1 MSIRAAGKVLMRLV
15 FAVLRKEAVSQVL
28 VIFFCCQRNEVSFDM
43 AVWYLYFPSLK
54 MCHIYAAKERNNLSW
69 DQLFCGHCCV
79 IRSGLKL
86 GDVFAVG

>member
-1 MSIRAAGKVLMRLV
+1 M
-15 FAVLRKEAVSQVL
+15 
-28 VIFFCCQRNEVSFDM
+28 SFDM